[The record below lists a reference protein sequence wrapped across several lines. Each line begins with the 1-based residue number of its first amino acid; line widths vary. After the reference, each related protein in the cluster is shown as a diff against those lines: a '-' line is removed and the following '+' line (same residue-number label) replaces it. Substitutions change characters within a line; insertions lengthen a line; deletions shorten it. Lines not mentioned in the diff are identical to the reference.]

1 MVSGVIICRISVR
14 PEGSPTIP
22 VPPPMRTTG
31 VWPYF
36 CMYIMMMSAEVNVVF
51 NAYFRKWWKR
61 FKTSRNKK
69 A

>member
-1 MVSGVIICRISVR
+1 
-14 PEGSPTIP
+14 
-22 VPPPMRTTG
+22 
-31 VWPYF
+31 
-36 CMYIMMMSAEVNVVF
+36 MYIMMMSAEVNVVF